1 MSTIPDSTPSSV
13 DCAIRAV
20 IERIDAHLRDSLKRN
35 NDNLKRTE
43 DLLARMEVLADA
55 WSAALSDRKEPPL
68 DTVH

>member
-1 MSTIPDSTPSSV
+1 MSATPDATPSSV

-20 IERIDAHLRDSLKRN
+20 IERID
-35 NDNLKRTE
+35 DNLKRTKDLMARSE

-55 WSAALSDRKEPPL
+55 WSDALSDRKEPPL